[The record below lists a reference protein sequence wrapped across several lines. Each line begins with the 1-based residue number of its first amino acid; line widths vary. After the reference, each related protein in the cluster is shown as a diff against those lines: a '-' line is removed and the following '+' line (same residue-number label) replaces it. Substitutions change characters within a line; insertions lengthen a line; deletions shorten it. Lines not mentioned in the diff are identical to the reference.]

1 MYRSTVEFDSE
12 LEEYFIILPQELMEQ
27 MGIQVGDELE
37 WIIENEDIR
46 LRKK

>member
-1 MYRSTVEFDSE
+1 MEFDSE